1 MTYRTVKPLG
11 GQKDMGTM
19 PAPAYR
25 VSGKDTLLLS
35 GGPTDPGNLVV
46 C

>member
-11 GQKDMGTM
+11 GQKDMGTV
-19 PAPAYR
+19 PAYR
-25 VSGKDTLLLS
+25 VSGKDTPLLCC
-35 GGPTDPGNLVV
+35 GPTDPGNLVV